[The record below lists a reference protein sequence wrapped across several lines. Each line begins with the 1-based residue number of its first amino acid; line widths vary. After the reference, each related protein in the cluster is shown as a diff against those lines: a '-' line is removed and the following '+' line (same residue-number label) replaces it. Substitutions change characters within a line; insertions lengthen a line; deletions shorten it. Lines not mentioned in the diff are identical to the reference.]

1 MRMNIYQIIAVAVL
15 GAALAMTIRPFRPE
29 MALVVGICTG
39 VLVLFYALA
48 ELTGVMD
55 TLKTLGEQYGVE
67 SGYIG
72 ILLKIIGIAYAAQFG
87 AQVCA
92 DAGETAIAGKVE
104 LCGRIL
110 ILAAAMPAT
119 VMTLMNAV
127 NLLNN
132 TP

>member
-1 MRMNIYQIIAVAVL
+1 MNIYQIIAVAVL
-15 GAALAMTIRPFRPE
+15 GTVLAMTIRPFRPE

-39 VLVLFYALA
+39 VIVLFDALA
-48 ELTGVMD
+48 ELSGVMD
-55 TLKTLGEQYGVE
+55 ALKGLADRYGIE

-72 ILLKIIGIAYAAQFG
+72 VLLKIIGIAYAAQFG

-92 DAGETAIAGKVE
+92 DAGENAIAGKVE

-119 VMTLMNAV
+119 IMTLMNAV
-127 NLLNN
+127 NLLTNA
-132 TP
+132 P